1 MLINKPNT
9 VHTTHATDTTQLP
22 DNQRALT
29 DQACLWT
36 DKKRVRKGSISF
48 ICTLYFFWNL
58 GASQWEVCSGH
69 WSLNITVNMLKWSLK
84 AIGKPFVVEL
94 PLPGAGYYYPT
105 PVYFSPHPMLSFAPL
120 LGSDAGRAPPPPCRS
135 GRWCPPTNL
144 GAWTQSGP
152 AGRLFHP
159 PLQACW
165 AALLPQRCESKF

>member
-1 MLINKPNT
+1 MGLTCNLTLRTFWAEPVKKKTCMSNTQEIMLINKPNT

-84 AIGKPFVVEL
+84 AIGKPFVVES

-105 PVYFSPHPMLSFAPL
+105 PVYFSSSSGVVLCSSAWIW
-120 LGSDAGRAPPPPCRS
+120 CR
-135 GRWCPPTNL
+135 
-144 GAWTQSGP
+144 QSP
-152 AGRLFHP
+152 SPSMSVR
-159 PLQACW
+159 
-165 AALLPQRCESKF
+165 